1 MKKVLILLVAVLAFN
16 MVNAQD
22 YAKTPEDL
30 GLSAKEYKKIKKKL
44 KLKIINRDFD
54 FGDWEKI
61 YVGYK
66 SARYP
71 NDPNAEVW
79 IDLWNETIYEMGL
92 KQGNLDNAL
101 YIFVIG
107 GGGLDLKVLDYLDNN
122 TLVAKVTSPKNH
134 RNVYTNSGRS
144 KYKNYVK
151 VFLNELLMTVRTD

>member
-54 FGDWEKI
+54 FDDFEKI

-66 SARYP
+66 SWSA
-71 NDPNAEVW
+71 DE
-79 IDLWNETIYEMGL
+79 
-92 KQGNLDNAL
+92 
-101 YIFVIG
+101 
-107 GGGLDLKVLDYLDNN
+107 
-122 TLVAKVTSPKNH
+122 
-134 RNVYTNSGRS
+134 
-144 KYKNYVK
+144 
-151 VFLNELLMTVRTD
+151 

>member
-1 MKKVLILLVAVLAFN
+1 MKKLFYLLIFISFTSHS
-16 MVNAQD
+16 QE

-30 GLSAKEYKKIKKKL
+30 GLSGKEYKKIKNKL

-92 KQGNLDNAL
+92 KQGNLDNAI

>member
-1 MKKVLILLVAVLAFN
+1 MKKLLYLLIFISFASYS
-16 MVNAQD
+16 QD

-92 KQGNLDNAL
+92 KQGNLDNAI